1 MLALVTI
8 SVTVIVVA
16 ILILKK
22 RKPQKTIYAINF
34 TVNDRKGLPAKK
46 FFNVNYVHNKDVIPV
61 KNRALIRNCVI

>member
-16 ILILKK
+16 ILILKN
-22 RKPQKTIYAINF
+22 RKPQKTIYSINF
-34 TVNDRKGLPAKK
+34 TVNGRKGLPAKK

-61 KNRALIRNCVI
+61 KNRAFIRNCVI